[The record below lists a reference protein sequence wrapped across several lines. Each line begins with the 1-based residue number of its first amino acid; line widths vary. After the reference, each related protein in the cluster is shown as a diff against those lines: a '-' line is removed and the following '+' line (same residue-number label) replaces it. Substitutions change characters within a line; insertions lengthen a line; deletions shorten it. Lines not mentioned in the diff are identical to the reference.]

1 MENRYKTL
9 PEARQATSEN
19 YQTIMFSH
27 LDNMFWIA
35 GCGLERHIS
44 PNWNE
49 VVEKVETPCRSKINV
64 NLPYK
69 STSIKQFLQK

>member
-1 MENRYKTL
+1 MTENRYKTL
-9 PEARQATSEN
+9 SEARQATSEN

-49 VVEKVETPCRSKINV
+49 FIEKVEIHHKAEINVKMTRINDFLKIN
-64 NLPYK
+64 
-69 STSIKQFLQK
+69 